1 MSNSNG
7 KDGNDAMDGRHNT
20 RKNACRE
27 KRIGQA
33 SKMGENEMNGTGDV
47 TSASGAVSRLSRTSA
62 SPSPSS
68 SSLAPQSARECRILS
83 ELTAS
88 VHALES
94 ISEVL
99 DDIMQLT
106 DPNPS
111 SASTESI
118 AVKQSLLLEEL
129 RQWSN
134 VVT

>member
-1 MSNSNG
+1 
-7 KDGNDAMDGRHNT
+7 
-20 RKNACRE
+20 
-27 KRIGQA
+27 
-33 SKMGENEMNGTGDV
+33 MNGTGDV
-47 TSASGAVSRLSRTSA
+47 TSASGAVSRTST
-62 SPSPSS
+62 SSSPSS
-68 SSLAPQSARECRILS
+68 SSSPARQSAREGRILS

-99 DDIMQLT
+99 DDIMHLT

-118 AVKQSLLLEEL
+118 AVKQSRLLEEL

-134 VVT
+134 VVSRD